1 MTEKLMVQEKE
12 PLDIVARKIAE
23 HAEQSEQSYG
33 HIIEAALLV
42 KKARRR
48 VEAGEAGDVT
58 WYEWARMNIKLP
70 MPRLRELQQIAD
82 ADDPGKEVERLRR
95 LNQKRV
101 EKHRKGKAK
110 EQNAMETERK
120 ELSAWAKKAP
130 IADVRRIVEIIRRT
144 TRREQPRMSSPEG
157 A

>member
-23 HAEQSEQSYG
+23 HAEQSEQSYR

-48 VEAGEAGDVT
+48 VEAGEAGDVK
-58 WYEWARMNIKLP
+58 WHEWALKNIKLP
-70 MPRLRELQQIAD
+70 IWRLNELQQIAR
-82 ADDPGKEVERLRR
+82 ADDPKKEVERLRR

-101 EKHRKGKAK
+101 EKHRKKKAK
-110 EQNAMETERK
+110 EQVEKKGHSDIGYLFAGIMVVVIMMSHYLFNFF
-120 ELSAWAKKAP
+120 ELHL
-130 IADVRRIVEIIRRT
+130 
-144 TRREQPRMSSPEG
+144 
-157 A
+157 